1 MTPHFRYAGFFKS
14 RHTKLLLILVLL
26 DLLATLVWFCC
37 FDIPEL
43 NPVLAGPIQE
53 SLLNFVM
60 TKLALSLPSIYLLN
74 RFLYK
79 RISQLGVGLL
89 LVIYFAISIFHYYI
103 FINILTS

>member
-26 DLLATLVWFCC
+26 DLLATLVWFRC

-53 SLLNFVM
+53 SLLNLVM

-74 RFLYK
+74 S
-79 RISQLGVGLL
+79 ISL
-89 LVIYFAISIFHYYI
+89 
-103 FINILTS
+103 